1 MHSTYQNNNWGI
13 GSYFM
18 LLGFILSCSLLVWC
32 SSFALSK
39 LNDDQK
45 TKLTQNNLQLVSD
58 NRELREQLKKLD
70 SQLTTTNTKLDK
82 LNKCLTEVK

>member
-1 MHSTYQNNNWGI
+1 MHSTYQSNGWRI

-45 TKLTQNNLQLVSD
+45 LKLTNNNLMLVKD
-58 NRELREQLKKLD
+58 NRELREQLKKVSD
-70 SQLTTTNTKLDK
+70 QLTTTSSKLDK
-82 LNKCLTEVK
+82 LNKCLAEVK